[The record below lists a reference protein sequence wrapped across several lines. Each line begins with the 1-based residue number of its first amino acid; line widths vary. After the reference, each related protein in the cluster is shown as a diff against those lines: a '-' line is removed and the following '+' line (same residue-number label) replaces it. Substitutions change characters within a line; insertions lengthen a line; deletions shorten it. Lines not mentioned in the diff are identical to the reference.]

1 MNAKPSS
8 AATTGNP
15 THYDRYPS
23 RCFSTPRHQPRQ
35 DPVLHVGPGAAGPLS
50 AEELAQFEREG
61 FLLCPEV
68 FTRGEIHALRAA
80 MDQAARQD
88 AERIAEPD
96 STEVR
101 SLFALH
107 RGDHLPAR
115 LMRDPRLVHRAEQ
128 LLGPGVYIHQSR
140 ANRKP
145 AFDGREFWWHSDFE
159 TWHVEDGL
167 PAMRALSAMVFLD
180 DNTAAK
186 GPLLVIPGSHHIFIA
201 CVGATP
207 ENHHAHSLR
216 RQEYG
221 IPDRDSLTLLAHD
234 RGVQALCG
242 VAGTVA
248 LFECNLLH
256 GSAGNLSPLP
266 RLNLFAVYNHIDNA
280 PAAPFGGRPPRPL
293 HVAERTAVAITASPL
308 DLCV

>member
-1 MNAKPSS
+1 MTS
-8 AATTGNP
+8 ASASASACQ
-15 THYDRYPS
+15 DRYPS
-23 RCFSTPRHQPRQ
+23 RCFSTPRHFPRT
-35 DPVLHVGPGAAGPLS
+35 DPVLHAGPVAPGLLTS
-50 AEELAQFEREG
+50 DDLAAFEHDG

-68 FTRGEIHALRAA
+68 FATAEICALRAA
-80 MDQAARQD
+80 LDLAARQD

-115 LMRDPRLVHRAEQ
+115 LMRDPRLVGRAEQ

-159 TWHVEDGL
+159 TWHMEDGL
-167 PAMRALSAMVFLD
+167 PAMRAVSAMVFLD
-180 DNTAAK
+180 DNTAAN
-186 GPLLVIPGSHHIFIA
+186 GPLLVIPGSHHVYIA

-207 ENHHAHSLR
+207 ENHHAQSLR

-234 RGVQALCG
+234 RGVRALCG
-242 VAGTVA
+242 ATGSVA
-248 LFECNLLH
+248 LFDSNLLH

-266 RLNLFAVYNHIDNA
+266 RLNLFAVYNHVDNA
-280 PAAPFGGRPPRPL
+280 PVAPFGGRSPRPL
-293 HVAERTAVAITASPL
+293 HVAERSAVAITATAL
-308 DLCV
+308 DLTT